1 MFGSGII
8 FTKNKRYFMSVKIE
22 WLETGVTMITLSY
35 EGKNYVTGSLFS
47 DEIGEKIQLLI
58 NKALEN
64 D

>member
-1 MFGSGII
+1 MNI
-8 FTKNKRYFMSVKIE
+8 KIE

-35 EGKNYVTGSLFS
+35 EAKNYVTGSLFS

-64 D
+64 ENR

>member
-1 MFGSGII
+1 MFGSGTLFAKI
-8 FTKNKRYFMSVKIE
+8 KRYFMTVKIE